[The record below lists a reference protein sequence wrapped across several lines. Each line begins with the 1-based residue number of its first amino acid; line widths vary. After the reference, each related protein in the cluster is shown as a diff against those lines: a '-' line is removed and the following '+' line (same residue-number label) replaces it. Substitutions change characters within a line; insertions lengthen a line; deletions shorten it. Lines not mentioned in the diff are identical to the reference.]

1 MESVRDKWTDERL
14 DDLNQRVDS
23 GFGEAR
29 DQLRDVRNEMRE
41 DFGDVREE
49 MRTEFGA
56 VRKEIR
62 AEFGAVREE
71 IQGVREEIHAI
82 GARTTERLDGIQR
95 SMMQLAVA
103 LTTAMVAGFA
113 GIFALL
119 AAAL

>member
-14 DDLNQRVDS
+14 DDLNRRVDS
-23 GFGEAR
+23 GFGELR
-29 DQLRDVRNEMRE
+29 DQLRDGHKEMRDE
-41 DFGDVREE
+41 FAAVRGEMQGVREE
-49 MRTEFGA
+49 IHG
-56 VRKEIR
+56 IR
-62 AEFGAVREE
+62 GE
-71 IQGVREEIHAI
+71 IQGVREEIHGI
-82 GARTTERLDGIQR
+82 GERTTERWDSIQR

>member
-23 GFGEAR
+23 GFGEMR
-29 DQLRDVRNEMRE
+29 DQLRDVRNEMRDE
-41 DFGDVREE
+41 FGDVRKQ
-49 MRTEFGA
+49 M
-56 VRKEIR
+56 R
-62 AEFGAVREE
+62 AEFGAVHGE
-71 IQGVREEIHAI
+71 IQGVRQEIHAI
-82 GARTTERLDGIQR
+82 GARTTERMNSIQR
-95 SMMQLAVA
+95 SIMQLAVA